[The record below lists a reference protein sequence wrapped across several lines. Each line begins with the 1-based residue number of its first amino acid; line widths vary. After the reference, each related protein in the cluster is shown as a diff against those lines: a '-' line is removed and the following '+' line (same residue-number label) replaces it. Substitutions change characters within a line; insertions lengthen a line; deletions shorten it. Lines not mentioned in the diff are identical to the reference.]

1 MSNESYFF
9 CCRKI
14 IRVNVNRMK
23 NIIGSIIFVVII
35 VVFLLFVFEKYVID
49 KCLFF
54 IFN

>member
-9 CCRKI
+9 CWRKI

-23 NIIGSIIFVVII
+23 NIIGSIIFVVMI